1 MVTST
6 LVQSTV
12 TKVPISSVSTVNS
25 ERMLLIKHF
34 LITYNRFRLWGAEIG
49 GKPPEISYEEVIGS
63 DKGVAKWTSK
73 IVS

>member
-12 TKVPISSVSTVNS
+12 TKVPITSVSTINPG
-25 ERMLLIKHF
+25 RIPLIKPF
-34 LITYNRFRLWGAEIG
+34 LLTYNRFRLWGAEIG
-49 GKPPEISYEEVIGS
+49 GKPPEISYGEVIES